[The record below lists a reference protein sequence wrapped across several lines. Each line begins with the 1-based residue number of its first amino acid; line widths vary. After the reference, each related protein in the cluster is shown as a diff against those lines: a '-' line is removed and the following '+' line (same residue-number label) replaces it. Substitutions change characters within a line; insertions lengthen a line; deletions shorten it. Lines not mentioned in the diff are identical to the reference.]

1 MPRALLYYYDKDL
14 WIEFFK
20 KLGVHI
26 IISNKTTKQTI
37 KDGEKIAPNETCLA
51 LKIYLGHIIELKDKC
66 DYILIPRIFSLEKH
80 NQVCTNFNALY
91 DLANNLFDI
100 KILNYNV
107 DISTNNYQM
116 LGFLKLGEK
125 LGFSYIKTY
134 NAYKYAEKIKKMK
147 RKKQEEEQRKL
158 LSSEKIKILLAGHP
172 YNLYDNLIGNNVI
185 NFLEQNN
192 ITILFSN
199 KIEEEKIEEEYKKI
213 SPDIHWTY
221 NKELVASVNY
231 YENFVDGIIL
241 ISSFPCGPDSLMNE
255 QIIHKIKK
263 VPVITLI
270 FEDLN
275 NEAGMITR
283 LESFIDI
290 LKNLKEEKNE

>member
-1 MPRALLYYYDKDL
+1 M
-14 WIEFFK
+14 
-20 KLGVHI
+20 
-26 IISNKTTKQTI
+26 
-37 KDGEKIAPNETCLA
+37 
-51 LKIYLGHIIELKDKC
+51 
-66 DYILIPRIFSLEKH
+66 
-80 NQVCTNFNALY
+80 
-91 DLANNLFDI
+91 ANNLFDI

-107 DISTNNYQM
+107 DISTKNYQM

-134 NAYKYAEKIKKMK
+134 NAYKYAEKRKKMK
-147 RKKQEEEQRKL
+147 RKKQEKEQRKL
-158 LSSEKIKILLAGHP
+158 LSSEIKILLAGHP

-221 NKELVASVNY
+221 NKELIASVNY

>member
-1 MPRALLYYYDKDL
+1 
-14 WIEFFK
+14 
-20 KLGVHI
+20 
-26 IISNKTTKQTI
+26 
-37 KDGEKIAPNETCLA
+37 
-51 LKIYLGHIIELKDKC
+51 
-66 DYILIPRIFSLEKH
+66 
-80 NQVCTNFNALY
+80 
-91 DLANNLFDI
+91 
-100 KILNYNV
+100 
-107 DISTNNYQM
+107 M

-125 LGFSYIKTY
+125 LGFSYIKSY

-147 RKKQEEEQRKL
+147 RKKQEETQKNLL
-158 LSSEKIKILLAGHP
+158 LSKKTKILLAGHP
-172 YNLYDNLIGNNVI
+172 YNLYDSLIGKNVI
-185 NFLEQNN
+185 DFLNQND

-199 KIEEEKIEEEYKKI
+199 KIEEEKIQEEYKKI

-221 NKELVASVNY
+221 NKELIASISY
-231 YENFVDGIIL
+231 YEDFVDGIIL

-263 VPVITLI
+263 VPIITLI

-290 LKNLKEEKNE
+290 LKNLKEEKNEQNN

>member
-1 MPRALLYYYDKDL
+1 M
-14 WIEFFK
+14 
-20 KLGVHI
+20 
-26 IISNKTTKQTI
+26 
-37 KDGEKIAPNETCLA
+37 
-51 LKIYLGHIIELKDKC
+51 IELKNKC

-80 NQVCTNFNALY
+80 NQVCTKFNALY

-107 DISTNNYQM
+107 DISTKNYQM

-134 NAYKYAEKIKKMK
+134 NAYKYAEKMKKMK
-147 RKKQEEEQRKL
+147 RKKQEKEQRKL

-199 KIEEEKIEEEYKKI
+199 KIEEEKIEEEYKKNFTWH
-213 SPDIHWTY
+213 SLDI
-221 NKELVASVNY
+221 
-231 YENFVDGIIL
+231 
-241 ISSFPCGPDSLMNE
+241 
-255 QIIHKIKK
+255 
-263 VPVITLI
+263 
-270 FEDLN
+270 
-275 NEAGMITR
+275 
-283 LESFIDI
+283 
-290 LKNLKEEKNE
+290 

>member
-1 MPRALLYYYDKDL
+1 M
-14 WIEFFK
+14 
-20 KLGVHI
+20 
-26 IISNKTTKQTI
+26 
-37 KDGEKIAPNETCLA
+37 
-51 LKIYLGHIIELKDKC
+51 IELKNKC

-107 DISTNNYQM
+107 DISTKNYQM

-134 NAYKYAEKIKKMK
+134 NAYKYAEKRKKMK

-199 KIEEEKIEEEYKKI
+199 KIEEEKIEEEYKKNFTWH
-213 SPDIHWTY
+213 SLDI
-221 NKELVASVNY
+221 
-231 YENFVDGIIL
+231 
-241 ISSFPCGPDSLMNE
+241 
-255 QIIHKIKK
+255 
-263 VPVITLI
+263 
-270 FEDLN
+270 
-275 NEAGMITR
+275 
-283 LESFIDI
+283 
-290 LKNLKEEKNE
+290 

>member
-1 MPRALLYYYDKDL
+1 M
-14 WIEFFK
+14 
-20 KLGVHI
+20 
-26 IISNKTTKQTI
+26 
-37 KDGEKIAPNETCLA
+37 
-51 LKIYLGHIIELKDKC
+51 IELKNKC

-107 DISTNNYQM
+107 DISTKNYQM

-134 NAYKYAEKIKKMK
+134 NAYKYAEKRKKMK
-147 RKKQEEEQRKL
+147 RKKQEKEQRKL
-158 LSSEKIKILLAGHP
+158 LSSEIKILLAGHP

-221 NKELVASVNY
+221 NKELIASVNY

>member
-1 MPRALLYYYDKDL
+1 M
-14 WIEFFK
+14 
-20 KLGVHI
+20 
-26 IISNKTTKQTI
+26 
-37 KDGEKIAPNETCLA
+37 
-51 LKIYLGHIIELKDKC
+51 IELKNKC

-107 DISTNNYQM
+107 DVSTKNYQM

-147 RKKQEEEQRKL
+147 RKKQEKEQRKL

-199 KIEEEKIEEEYKKI
+199 KIEEEKIEEEYKKNFTWH
-213 SPDIHWTY
+213 SLDI
-221 NKELVASVNY
+221 
-231 YENFVDGIIL
+231 
-241 ISSFPCGPDSLMNE
+241 
-255 QIIHKIKK
+255 
-263 VPVITLI
+263 
-270 FEDLN
+270 
-275 NEAGMITR
+275 
-283 LESFIDI
+283 
-290 LKNLKEEKNE
+290 